1 MIDKTDHAPHL
12 PTPLTATTAAP
23 PIRASHGDRT
33 EVVVRLQTALSE
45 GRLDLDEFEER
56 TTMAYQAR
64 CRFELLPLMA
74 DLPEAEPTGPRSE
87 WGKIRQ
93 ATVRQAWLSSIGAG
107 SSAAQPTTSQR
118 RIMTATL
125 LAAALWTLAWLL
137 LGFASTLL
145 G

>member
-1 MIDKTDHAPHL
+1 MIDKPDDPPHL
-12 PTPLTATTAAP
+12 PTPLATTTAAP
-23 PIRASHGDRT
+23 PIRASHGDRA

-45 GRLDLDEFEER
+45 GCLDLDEFEER

-64 CRFELLPLMA
+64 CRFELLPLTA
-74 DLPEAEPTGPRSE
+74 DLPEAEPTSPRAE
-87 WGKIRQ
+87 WGKIWQ
-93 ATVRQAWLSSIGAG
+93 AIVRQAWLSSIGSG
-107 SSAAQPTTSQR
+107 SSAAQPTPSQR

-125 LAAALWTLAWLL
+125 LAAALWTFACLL